1 MPGPVMKPALMGRLE
16 PTAMILAAMVLGPM
30 VEPERM
36 QTVAQAQAPDRMPDL
51 TAVPI
56 RDRIAARTA
65 VPMVDPTA
73 ALMADLTATD
83 DPLSSARLMAE
94 CREVD
99 TRCGTGAGYITLPL
113 SLFIL

>member
-1 MPGPVMKPALMGRLE
+1 
-16 PTAMILAAMVLGPM
+16 MILAAMVLGPM

-36 QTVAQAQAPDRMPDL
+36 QTVAQAPDRMPDL

-56 RDRIAARTA
+56 RDRIVARTA

-73 ALMADLTATD
+73 ALMAALTATD

-99 TRCGTGAGYITLPL
+99 TRCETGG
-113 SLFIL
+113 